1 MIPKAPFLSNILWF
15 SVKYLL
21 IQANALDW
29 EPQSKRDQ
37 QSPWSPSPMM
47 GFGGSAEFESR
58 TSVITQ
64 KSFGLAGS
72 PGLKHFSLSKR
83 ITVPSN
89 LLRVKNSHPTS
100 LAQWHYQP
108 LTMPEF
114 LLVLRWSRVI
124 SMAPNSSAKLK
135 VSSSRA
141 LSPQPALSVFPNDP
155 KL

>member
-72 PGLKHFSLSKR
+72 PGLKHFSWSKR
-83 ITVPSN
+83 ITHSPLKPSQGQE
-89 LLRVKNSHPTS
+89 LTS
-100 LAQWHYQP
+100 YISGTMALPAPHYA
-108 LTMPEF
+108 
-114 LLVLRWSRVI
+114 WI
-124 SMAPNSSAKLK
+124 STG
-135 VSSSRA
+135 
-141 LSPQPALSVFPNDP
+141 P
-155 KL
+155 KMI